1 MRSRRSP
8 PFKRRAL
15 GQFWDQEK
23 EKARSEMQNRENSD
37 TPTEDF
43 LTGIN
48 TNEVSAAELM
58 EVVEEVNQLHAD
70 QPQLE
75 DIAIVILQLHPD
87 SPDKRTGIM
96 FRMEALARLLS
107 EEGVPGWTL
116 PGPSGSLFMKEAVL
130 AAAAVQPVI
139 EKDNHVAFE
148 HEAFLQKVL
157 ELAQPAGEA

>member
-58 EVVEEVNQLHAD
+58 EVVQEVNQLDAD
-70 QPQLE
+70 QQHFE
-75 DIAIVILQLHPD
+75 NIAIVILQLHP
-87 SPDKRTGIM
+87 T
-96 FRMEALARLLS
+96 
-107 EEGVPGWTL
+107 
-116 PGPSGSLFMKEAVL
+116 
-130 AAAAVQPVI
+130 
-139 EKDNHVAFE
+139 
-148 HEAFLQKVL
+148 
-157 ELAQPAGEA
+157 